1 MTARFLE
8 HVLPG
13 AGDKVFAFST
23 TRHGG
28 CGSGAYATL
37 NCTPYVGD
45 DPATV
50 ERNLDLLLGSFPQRP
65 RQLLMPQQ
73 THGIG
78 LAHVDEAFLA
88 LSPDMRHGLLQGID
102 ALVTG
107 VPGVCVAVSTAD
119 CIPVLLADVTHG
131 AVAAVHAGW
140 RGTLAGVV
148 PHTLQA
154 MTRLYGTRPAED
166 LAACIGPGISAAAFE
181 VGQEVADLF
190 AGAGF
195 PMADIAYTDASTG
208 KPHIDLPAAN
218 RLQLLGSGLSPER
231 ICISGLCTYTRCD
244 DFFSARRL
252 GIKSGRMLSGIM
264 WR

>member
-1 MTARFLE
+1 MALTFLPFLFPGVP
-8 HVLPG
+8 HVRCAFQCRGLTPPPAVSAPDADY
-13 AGDKVFAFST
+13 AGGNLSLDV
-23 TRHGG
+23 
-28 CGSGAYATL
+28 
-37 NCTPYVGD
+37 ND
-45 DPATV
+45 DPESVRARRRALAAMLGVDDWVELRQVHGDALLFEPDPADPEQPSTLEADGAAT
-50 ERNLDLLLGSFPQRP
+50 SRP
-65 RQLLMPQQ
+65 RRALM
-73 THGIG
+73 IK
-78 LAHVDEAFLA
+78 
-88 LSPDMRHGLLQGID
+88 
-102 ALVTG
+102 
-107 VPGVCVAVSTAD
+107 TAD
-119 CIPVLLADVTHG
+119 CQPILLADASGRH
-131 AVAAVHAGW
+131 VAALHAGW

-218 RLQLLGSGLSPER
+218 RLQLLGSGLPPER